1 MRNSLQKII
10 TSKLLNRTGV
20 VDIGSNTVRLVVLE
34 GPARSPRYFYNEKS
48 SCGLGIGLRQTGQL
62 NPKGVKKAT
71 KALRRFKAITREMNL
86 ADIYFIA
93 TAAVRD
99 ATDGAQFVKRLEEE
113 FNIKIKVVSG
123 KEEGILAASGVL
135 MSWPDANGIVC
146 DIGGSSLELANLKRG
161 KIKYSQSFELGPL
174 ALDDFQKPEKQII
187 INEKLSKM
195 NESFSDNVRDFYLV
209 GGCWRAMALIH
220 MNRCRYPLKVLQG
233 YKITVKA
240 LHETLDF
247 ISSTDVSVMTK
258 ITSSSPERLKLLS
271 NASKVLRALI
281 DKFQPKFMLFSG
293 YGIREGLL
301 YQLFSSEIRE
311 MEPLL
316 EACKYLEVNRSRF
329 PGFGKVLFKWLLSI
343 FPDVSKEQKR
353 LYLAA
358 CYLHDTIWQAHP
370 DYRSE
375 VCFEVVTGANLGGID
390 HEGRIFLAIALMSR
404 YKSSSLDKITNETIK
419 LLDKKLVKRAI
430 ALGAAMR
437 LGSMLSV
444 TISSNLEKTE
454 IYLKGDNIC
463 LDLKSSGDFF
473 GETVERRFNHLAG
486 LMGVRPKIIVE

>member
-1 MRNSLQKII
+1 
-10 TSKLLNRTGV
+10 
-20 VDIGSNTVRLVVLE
+20 
-34 GPARSPRYFYNEKS
+34 
-48 SCGLGIGLRQTGQL
+48 
-62 NPKGVKKAT
+62 
-71 KALRRFKAITREMNL
+71 
-86 ADIYFIA
+86 
-93 TAAVRD
+93 
-99 ATDGAQFVKRLEEE
+99 
-113 FNIKIKVVSG
+113 
-123 KEEGILAASGVL
+123 
-135 MSWPDANGIVC
+135 
-146 DIGGSSLELANLKRG
+146 
-161 KIKYSQSFELGPL
+161 
-174 ALDDFQKPEKQII
+174 
-187 INEKLSKM
+187 
-195 NESFSDNVRDFYLV
+195 
-209 GGCWRAMALIH
+209 
-220 MNRCRYPLKVLQG
+220 
-233 YKITVKA
+233 
-240 LHETLDF
+240 
-247 ISSTDVSVMTK
+247 
-258 ITSSSPERLKLLS
+258 
-271 NASKVLRALI
+271 
-281 DKFQPKFMLFSG
+281 MLFSG

-329 PGFGKVLFKWLLSI
+329 PGFGEVLFKWLLSI
-343 FPDVSKEQKR
+343 FPDVSKKHKR

-404 YKSSSLDKITNETIK
+404 YKSSSLDKITNGTMK

-454 IYLKGDNIC
+454 IYLKGDSIC